1 MKKSGLADSPFFAM
15 PREKRATAPLPE
27 TLPLEAGQG
36 MSDRTERQATEPAA
50 ERDTTTPRNH
60 DTTVSRCHDTTIEAI
75 RKVVKEFGKEAA
87 THRFTAQ
94 EKQAIAEI
102 VYAYKGKGVRTSENE
117 IARIAINWLISD
129 YHQSRENSILEL
141 VLRALNG

>member
-15 PREKRATAPLPE
+15 PQEKGATAPLPE
-27 TLPLEAGQG
+27 TSETETGQG
-36 MSDRTERQATEPAA
+36 IKDDGERRTTKPATERE
-50 ERDTTTPRNH
+50 TTNPRNH

-102 VYAYKGKGVRTSENE
+102 VYAYKGKGVRTSENQ
-117 IARIAINWLISD
+117 IARIAINWLIVD
-129 YHQSRENSILEL
+129 YHENGENSVLEL